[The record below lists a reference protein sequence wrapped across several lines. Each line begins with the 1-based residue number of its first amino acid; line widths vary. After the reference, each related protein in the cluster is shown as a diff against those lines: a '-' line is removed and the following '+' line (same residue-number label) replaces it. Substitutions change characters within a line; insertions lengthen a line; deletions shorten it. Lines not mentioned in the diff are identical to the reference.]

1 MGHGESAKVLQS
13 QKELRIN
20 AGQAF
25 HSHCS
30 SPYAWRRACRAIGA
44 PPVFT
49 FDAGT
54 GRGSDSTFSLLE
66 TSSRG
71 STPRVSRSANRWVKM
86 AYSTSTH
93 SKNVSS
99 FFAVI
104 ENRPE

>member
-1 MGHGESAKVLQS
+1 MGHGEGAKVLQS

-30 SPYAWRRACRAIGA
+30 SPYVWRRSRRAIGA

-54 GRGSDSTFSLLE
+54 GRGSDSTFSLLK
-66 TSSRG
+66 TSSG
-71 STPRVSRSANRWVKM
+71 ASTLRVSRSANRCVKM
-86 AYSTSTH
+86 ATSTSTH
-93 SKNVSS
+93 SRDVAS

-104 ENRPE
+104 ENCPE

>member
-1 MGHGESAKVLQS
+1 MGHREGAKVFQS

-25 HSHCS
+25 HSHCN
-30 SPYAWRRACRAIGA
+30 SPYVWRRSWRAIGA

-54 GRGSDSTFSLLE
+54 GRGSDSTFSC
-66 TSSRG
+66 G
-71 STPRVSRSANRWVKM
+71 STLRVSRSANRWVKM
-86 AYSTSTH
+86 ASSTSTH
-93 SKNVSS
+93 SRNVAS